1 MFRYYEIPPVL
12 CSSLLPS
19 QTSNAWGVSCAVT
32 VARGANMKWARTFLA
47 IGHTTDH
54 ANITRMLPDLQRPC
68 KRSALHACK
77 QPQIQRKAK
86 RADVRE
92 KRSNPKRGKGKG
104 KSCDIEHPP
113 ERKCADDQ
121 RKERKKGSRKKS
133 CNCEH
138 PLTKPLKPVVLAVVL
153 LEKVSAR
160 MKCARPTLS
169 SRHTR
174 F

>member
-1 MFRYYEIPPVL
+1 
-12 CSSLLPS
+12 
-19 QTSNAWGVSCAVT
+19 
-32 VARGANMKWARTFLA
+32 MKWARTFLA
-47 IGHTTDH
+47 TGHTTDH
-54 ANITRMLPDLQRPC
+54 ANITRMLPDLQKPC

-92 KRSNPKRGKGKG
+92 KRSNPKRGKRKG
-104 KSCDIEHPP
+104 KSCDIEHPS
-113 ERKCADDQ
+113 ERKCADDH
-121 RKERKKGSRKKS
+121 RKERERDQGRKS
-133 CNCEH
+133 CNFEH

-153 LEKVSAR
+153 LEKVSVR

>member
-1 MFRYYEIPPVL
+1 
-12 CSSLLPS
+12 
-19 QTSNAWGVSCAVT
+19 
-32 VARGANMKWARTFLA
+32 MKWARTFLA
-47 IGHTTDH
+47 IGYTTDH

-92 KRSNPKRGKGKG
+92 KRSNPKRGKRKG
-104 KSCDIEHPP
+104 KSCDIEHPS
-113 ERKCADDQ
+113 ERKCADDH
-121 RKERKKGSRKKS
+121 RKERERDQGRKS
-133 CNCEH
+133 CNFEH

-153 LEKVSAR
+153 LEKVSVR

-174 F
+174 FRGVVVRVQEEKNREKKRRGKGTRKIEHALAKTVEM